1 MFGELQWTANAL
13 RWAAEKPPLFS
24 QIRPSSVL
32 ARGRQVEPPAK
43 WRPSRTPHAPGVRQA
58 LTT

>member
-1 MFGELQWTANAL
+1 MFGELQRTANAL

-32 ARGRQVEPPAK
+32 ARGRP
-43 WRPSRTPHAPGVRQA
+43 
-58 LTT
+58 L